1 MGIAALVVGI
11 ASLVVFIFF
20 GGAFSPIV
28 FPIAIVGIILGALA
42 RKNPETKAMGTAGL
56 VCSMITLVLSVL
68 TYMACIACIGGIF
81 GGLNSILR

>member
-11 ASLVVFIFF
+11 LSLVVFVFF
-20 GGAFSPIV
+20 GGAFSQMI
-28 FPIAIVGIILGALA
+28 FPISIVGIILGALA

>member
-1 MGIAALVVGI
+1 MGI
-11 ASLVVFIFF
+11 ASLVVRIASLVLFIFF
-20 GGAFSPIV
+20 GGAFNGMV
-28 FPIAIVGIILGALA
+28 FPVSIVGIILGALA

>member
-28 FPIAIVGIILGALA
+28 FPVAIVGIILGALA
-42 RKNPETKAMGTAGL
+42 RKDPETRGMGTAGL

>member
-1 MGIAALVVGI
+1 MGIASLVVGI
-11 ASLVVFIFF
+11 ASLVLFIFF
-20 GGAFSPIV
+20 GGAFNRMV
-28 FPIAIVGIILGALA
+28 FPVSIVGIILGALA
-42 RKNPETKAMGTAGL
+42 SKNPETKAMGTAGL

>member
-1 MGIAALVVGI
+1 MGIASLVVGI
-11 ASLVVFIFF
+11 ASLVLFIFF
-20 GGAFSPIV
+20 GGACNGMV
-28 FPIAIVGIILGALA
+28 FPVSIVGIILGALA
-42 RKNPETKAMGTAGL
+42 RKNPETKAMGTTGL

>member
-11 ASLVVFIFF
+11 ASLAVFIFF

-28 FPIAIVGIILGALA
+28 FPIAIGGIILGALA
-42 RKNPETKAMGTAGL
+42 RKDPETRGMGTAGL
-56 VCSMITLVLSVL
+56 ICSIITLVLTILSYV
-68 TYMACIACIGGIF
+68 ACVACVGALF

>member
-11 ASLVVFIFF
+11 ASLAVFIFF

>member
-42 RKNPETKAMGTAGL
+42 RKDPETRGMGTVGL
-56 VCSMITLVLSVL
+56 ICSIITLVLTILSYV
-68 TYMACIACIGGIF
+68 ACVACVGALF